1 MALRDLLEVYG
12 ALDEAVAQ
20 SDDPS
25 IAKSLDAFLPNA
37 SANPGWYRELE
48 SYFFGTNAR
57 QEPSSMM
64 LSPGSQT
71 TPGRAIG

>member
-25 IAKSLDAFLPNA
+25 IAESLDAFIPNA
-37 SANPGWYRELE
+37 SVNTG
-48 SYFFGTNAR
+48 
-57 QEPSSMM
+57 
-64 LSPGSQT
+64 
-71 TPGRAIG
+71 